1 MLISTGILHTLGELF
16 SGMSLI
22 TGVLVIVGHVLI
34 VVELFQPSRG
44 IVGYCGALALLSGIV
59 VRMLMGGTILMLFI
73 MVFLSVA
80 IILSMHI
87 LMLCLQKRPWLTHAL
102 AIQLEEKAS
111 EEAEAK
117 TDEKEETVQGKE
129 ALHK

>member
-1 MLISTGILHTLGELF
+1 MIVSTGIMHTLGELF

-22 TGVLVIVGHVLI
+22 TGVLVIVGHILI

-59 VRMLMGGTILMLFI
+59 VRMLMGGKILMLFI

-80 IILSMHI
+80 LILSMHI

-111 EEAEAK
+111 EEVAAKAESA
-117 TDEKEETVQGKE
+117 EKDETV
-129 ALHK
+129 